1 MYIVP
6 TSESF
11 KWEKYNLINPDTVK
25 FVTYNG
31 TVYYN
36 KYLGLMQIT
45 LALQDNSHHGADY
58 YIIGKFPEQL
68 KHLIKKTVRLNDGI
82 CTSING
88 AATAMYLEIM
98 ENGDLRAV
106 PAVGNP
112 EGYRYRYN
120 CVFNVD
126 MFD

>member
-1 MYIVP
+1 
-6 TSESF
+6 
-11 KWEKYNLINPDTVK
+11 
-25 FVTYNG
+25 
-31 TVYYN
+31 
-36 KYLGLMQIT
+36 MQIT

-106 PAVGNP
+106 TAVGNP
-112 EGYRYRYN
+112 EGYTTVYLMLICLISSHALIECFLYIKN
-120 CVFNVD
+120 
-126 MFD
+126 